1 VIPDS
6 KEKGVDPQ
14 DFEGRLRAAEVEIP
28 QATIHTAM
36 FMQTLAAR

>member
-1 VIPDS
+1 VH
-6 KEKGVDPQ
+6 PQ
-14 DFEGRLRAAEVEIP
+14 DFEGRLLTADVEIQ